1 MMLYRVVKYFT
12 DMQDCDHPYNP
23 GDIFP
28 RDGVSVSE
36 KRIAELAGSDNRQ
49 GVPLIKAE
57 ESQKKT
63 RKSANKT
70 AKE

>member
-12 DMQDCDHPYNP
+12 DMQDNDHPYNP

-28 RDGVSVSE
+28 RNGVSVSE